1 MPDITDQCVQLWWFC
16 AAMNHLLPQPVL
28 LCCRGGMERAAHKVR
43 TRSSALFT
51 SRRLGA
57 AIQMDAQHEI
67 GPAQAGGE
75 QSSSLRSPGA
85 SGLPDAEANGDP
97 KPVLNRGALTLPK
110 EISVA
115 RSTKWM
121 GRCSSGALGAPT

>member
-1 MPDITDQCVQLWWFC
+1 
-16 AAMNHLLPQPVL
+16 
-28 LCCRGGMERAAHKVR
+28 MERAAHKVK

-57 AIQMDAQHEI
+57 AIQSDAQHQ
-67 GPAQAGGE
+67 GSAARAGGD
-75 QSSSLRSPGA
+75 QSSSLKSPGA
-85 SGLPDAEANGDP
+85 SGLSDAEANGDP

-121 GRCSSGALGAPT
+121 GRCRFGALRGPPEELNPNP